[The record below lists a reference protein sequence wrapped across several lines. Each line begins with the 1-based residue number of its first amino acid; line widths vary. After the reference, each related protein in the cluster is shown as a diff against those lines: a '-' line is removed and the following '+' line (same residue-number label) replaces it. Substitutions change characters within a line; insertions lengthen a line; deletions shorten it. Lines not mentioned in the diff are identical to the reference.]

1 MSIYARLMERVLGP
15 RPAADSGAAQLRYFR
30 RFYTRIT
37 LPISIIFA
45 IGVVASN
52 GSTPLLIAAAF
63 AVAIPILG
71 TLNISV
77 AIARAEREQPP
88 GGPRR

>member
-1 MSIYARLMERVLGP
+1 MGAYARFSTRVLGP
-15 RPAADSGAAQLRYFR
+15 RPEGTGPEQLRYFR

-37 LPISIIFA
+37 LPISVIFA

-52 GSTPLLIAAAF
+52 GKTPLLIAAAV

-71 TLNISV
+71 TINISG
-77 AIARAEREQPP
+77 AIARAEREPP
-88 GGPRR
+88 KRPGR

>member
-1 MSIYARLMERVLGP
+1 MSVYARFAARVLGP
-15 RPAADSGAAQLRYFR
+15 PPTGPGPAQLRYFR
-30 RFYTRIT
+30 RFYMRIT
-37 LPISIIFA
+37 LPVSIIFA

-71 TLNISV
+71 TINISV
-77 AIARAEREQPP
+77 AIARAEREPP
-88 GGPRR
+88 G